1 MKKKHLLIAL
11 VVLCLNLVILSANNA
26 DAATLQVDRLA
37 GETRL
42 HTAIE
47 IANKGWP
54 DGVDNEEKAV
64 ILARADKPADALSAA
79 GLSGVKDAPILL
91 TYPSKLHQDVLDE
104 IMRLGTSKV
113 YVLGGTTAISENV
126 ITQLR
131 DAKLDVKRIAGENR
145 FETAVEIN
153 REAGL
158 DQNNHAYLVNGVTVA
173 DALSASSSA
182 AINQTPIYLATKNT
196 IPAKLPK
203 TIKEITIVGG
213 NAVVSANLEDEF
225 KNNNV
230 IVNRIQ
236 GSNRFETNLELI
248 KTTESSSKNI
258 LFVRG
263 ISSKAETEDY
273 PDAVTAGGLA
283 HRLDAT
289 VFLLHPKGSNQD
301 KAVKNYLN
309 QQDYNAYILGG
320 LNAVPDN
327 PLSKIGIE
335 IPDYAE
341 EVPVL
346 TYHHILK
353 KDDLRDSLYYP
364 SGHLNN
370 MVVLLEEF
378 EKQMNLLNEEGYQ
391 TITLEEFEAF
401 IKGVKH
407 VPENSV
413 LITFDD
419 GHKNN
424 YIRAYPVLKK
434 HGFTAVEFLVTSRL
448 TEKTVPFD
456 TDLNQFLSWSEI
468 KEGNDVFEYAS
479 HTHDYHSRE
488 KDTLLPYLISKSK
501 KDIKK
506 DIQKSIELIDSNPIA
521 FAYPYGA
528 YNDTTIQAL
537 NELNVDMAF
546 TINKGNAKPG
556 DNTMEIRR
564 QSVRPYHSL
573 KDFEQM
579 IDVN

>member
-11 VVLCLNLVILSANNA
+11 VVLCMNLVILSANNA
-26 DAATLQVDRLA
+26 EAATLQVDRLA

-54 DGVDNEEKAV
+54 EGVDNEEKAV
-64 ILARADKPADALSAA
+64 ILARADKPSDALSAA

-91 TYPSKLHQDVLDE
+91 SYPSKLHQDVLDE
-104 IMRLGTSKV
+104 ILRLGTSKV
-113 YVLGGTTAISENV
+113 YVLGGTSAISNNV
-126 ITQLR
+126 VIQLQ
-131 DAKLDVKRIAGENR
+131 DANLDVERIEGKNR

-153 REAGL
+153 RAAGL
-158 DQNNHAYLVNGVTVA
+158 EQKDHAYLVNGVTVA

-182 AINQTPIYLATKNT
+182 AINQTPIYLATKDT

-213 NAVVSANLEDEF
+213 NAVVSANLEDDL

-230 IVNRIQ
+230 IVNRIE

-263 ISSKAETEDY
+263 VSSKAETEDY

-283 HRLDAT
+283 HRFNAT

-301 KAVKNYLN
+301 KSVKNYLN

-320 LNAVPDN
+320 LNAVLDA

-346 TYHHILK
+346 TYHNILR
-353 KDDLRDSLYYP
+353 KDDLRDSHYY
-364 SGHLNN
+364 STGRLNN
-370 MVVLLEEF
+370 MFVLLEEF
-378 EKQMNLLNEEGYQ
+378 EKQMNLLSKEGYQ
-391 TITLEEFEAF
+391 TITLKEFESF

-419 GHKNN
+419 GQKNN

-456 TDLNQFLSWSEI
+456 TDFNQFLSWSEI

-501 KDIKK
+501 KDIKE

-528 YNDTTIQAL
+528 YNDTTIQVL

-546 TINKGNAKPG
+546 TVKNGTVKPG

-573 KDFEQM
+573 KDFEQL